1 MSDPKTTTAGTTGT
15 TTGAPG
21 TGGKFQDELL
31 DSARRVWLAGLGAL
45 ATAGEEGSRAF
56 SRLVERGKDV
66 EHKSRDTAGHGY
78 EKAKEAAKSTW
89 SDLGNTV
96 DETLTA
102 TLHRLGVPTRDEIR
116 TLTQRVEEL
125 SAKIE
130 QLRSRPASAAA
141 GTPAAEHVVVDS
153 AGKPVSGPGADAPVT
168 KPPRKSSGGGA

>member
-15 TTGAPG
+15 TT
-21 TGGKFQDELL
+21 GKFQDELL

-66 EHKSRDTAGHGY
+66 EHKSRDTAGQSY

-89 SDLGNTV
+89 SDLGNTL

-130 QLRSRPASAAA
+130 QLRSRPATASA
-141 GTPAAEHVVVDS
+141 HVVVDS
-153 AGKPVSGPGADAPVT
+153 AGNPVPGPGAGEPVT
-168 KPPRKSSGGGA
+168 KPPRKSAS

>member
-21 TGGKFQDELL
+21 AGGKFQDELL

-45 ATAGEEGSRAF
+45 ATAGEEGARAF

-66 EHKSRDTAGHGY
+66 EHKSRDTAGQSY

-89 SDLGNTV
+89 SDLGNTL
-96 DETLTA
+96 DETLAA

-125 SAKIE
+125 SSKIE
-130 QLRSRPASAAA
+130 QLRSRPATVSA
-141 GTPAAEHVVVDS
+141 GTHAAEHVVVDS
-153 AGKPVSGPGADAPVT
+153 SGNPVSGPGADAPVT
-168 KPPRKSSGGGA
+168 KPPRKTSGGVA